1 MLNKVEKNKKHE
13 TFNKKAKMLNIGLDE
28 QINMLN
34 SMYADKGIRFKK
46 DNENKVFVEICKSID
61 VLELP
66 EFDYYSECYPVKNKL
81 LDDSY
86 FINISKHAKDF
97 DGNHYSLFSSRLLT
111 LKLPK
116 SIKEVDFK
124 RLRLPGVSSLW
135 IWDTTDIKNMD
146 ELRSQSL
153 KMIVI
158 RSTTGGKS
166 KIFKF

>member
-1 MLNKVEKNKKHE
+1 MLNKVEKTKKHE

-34 SMYADKGIRFKK
+34 GMYADKGIRFRK
-46 DNENKVFVEICKSID
+46 DNENKVFAEICKPID

-66 EFDYYSECYPVKNKL
+66 EFDYYSECYPVRN
-81 LDDSY
+81 DWHTSQ
-86 FINISKHAKDF
+86 
-97 DGNHYSLFSSRLLT
+97 FSSRLCT

-116 SIKEVDFK
+116 SIKELDFK
-124 RLRLPGVSSLW
+124 RLRLPGISSLW
-135 IWDTTDIKNMD
+135 VWDTTDIKNMD

-166 KIFKF
+166 KIFKL